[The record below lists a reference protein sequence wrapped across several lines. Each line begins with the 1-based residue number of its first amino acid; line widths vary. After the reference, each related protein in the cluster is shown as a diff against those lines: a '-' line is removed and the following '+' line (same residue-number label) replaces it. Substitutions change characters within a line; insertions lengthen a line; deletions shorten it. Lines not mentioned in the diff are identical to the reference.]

1 MPAHTHHTEYSSTDR
16 VSRVLRGWCG
26 LAVTSFFALLVIPLC
41 HASASTKPDST
52 ANIGETIYLNGILR
66 PGSPLEATRSD
77 GSRVEGVDAACV
89 NCHQRS
95 GLGSIE
101 GQITVPPIAGQ
112 YLFFNPNNPK
122 QEDLDLAFVEG
133 MRLYRPPY
141 TNETLARAIRDGIGA
156 DGKALNY
163 MMPHFALSDDQMTSL
178 IAYLKQLGHTN
189 MRGIGRNLLHFATII
204 TPDADPVKRKGMLD
218 VLQRFFAD
226 KNMAP
231 VMATPK
237 LHATHKVRFFVNPHW
252 KLHVW
257 ELHGP
262 AKTWKA
268 QLEKDIARDPV
279 FAVLS
284 GIGGSNWEPVH
295 EFCEQ
300 EKLPCLFPNVEVPP
314 AKANQDFYS
323 LYFSRGVLLE
333 ASLIANQLLD
343 DADNKPVKLVRQI
356 YRADDSGVAAAKALA
371 TLLRQQG
378 VKVEDHILRSHARG
392 KDLDRALLKSSKED
406 ALVLWLRPDDINA
419 LGHPPPKNVKVYLS
433 GLMGGLEQAPLPA
446 AWRERTHLTYPVDL
460 PKKRRINIDFA
471 FGWFRLR
478 HIPLVAERVQADT
491 YLACGIV
498 SGTIRQLVDNFV
510 PEYLIEK
517 IQGMLDNRL
526 ITGYY
531 PHLTL
536 ATGQRFASKG
546 GYIVHFQD
554 AKDERVVADKGGWQV
569 PY

>member
-1 MPAHTHHTEYSSTDR
+1 MPAQSPQIEYAPTKR
-16 VSRVLRGWCG
+16 FTRVLRRWRC
-26 LAVTSFFALLVIPLC
+26 LAVTLLLASLVIPLC
-41 HASASTKPDST
+41 HANASTKPDTKAKVGQS
-52 ANIGETIYLNGILR
+52 IYLNGMLR
-66 PGSPLEATRSD
+66 SGSPLEATRTD

-101 GQITVPPIAGQ
+101 GRITVPPIAGQ
-112 YLFFNPNNPK
+112 YLFFNPNTPSSA
-122 QEDLDLAFVEG
+122 DLDLAFVEG

-141 TNETLARAIRDGIGA
+141 TKKTLARAIRDGIGA
-156 DGKALNY
+156 DGKPLNY
-163 MMPHFALSDDQMTSL
+163 MMPHFAMSDDQMASL
-178 IAYLKQLGHTN
+178 IAYLKQLGHSNT
-189 MRGIGRNLLHFATII
+189 RGVTQNLLHFATII
-204 TPDADPVKRKGMLD
+204 TPDSDPVKRKGMLD
-218 VLQRFFAD
+218 VIKRFFAD

-231 VMATPK
+231 VSATPR

-257 ELHGP
+257 QLHGP

-268 QLEKDIARDPV
+268 QLKEDISRDPV
-279 FAVLS
+279 FAVIS
-284 GIGGSNWEPVH
+284 GIGGKNWAPVH

-314 AKANQDFYS
+314 VQANQDFYS

-333 ASLIANQLLD
+333 ASLIANQLLND
-343 DADNKPVKLVRQI
+343 TSDKPVKSVRQI
-356 YRADDSGVAAAKALA
+356 YRAGDSGVAAARALK
-371 TLLRQQG
+371 TLLQQQG
-378 VKVEDHILRSHARG
+378 IKVEDSALSSHAKRR
-392 KDLDRALLKSSKED
+392 DLDQALQQASRAD
-406 ALVLWLRPDDINA
+406 ALVLWLRPDDIKA
-419 LGHPPPKNVKVYLS
+419 LGHPPPRHVTVYLS

-446 AWRERTHLTYPVDL
+446 AWRERTYLTYPVDL
-460 PKKRRINIDFA
+460 PNKRRINVDFA

-478 HIPLVAERVQADT
+478 HIPLVAERVQVDT

-498 SGTIRQLVDNFV
+498 SGTLRQMVDNFV
-510 PEYLIEK
+510 PEYLIER

-526 ITGYY
+526 VTGYY

-546 GYIVHFQD
+546 GYIVHFQE
-554 AKDERVVADKGGWQV
+554 AKGTRVVADKGGWQV

>member
-1 MPAHTHHTEYSSTDR
+1 
-16 VSRVLRGWCG
+16 
-26 LAVTSFFALLVIPLC
+26 
-41 HASASTKPDST
+41 
-52 ANIGETIYLNGILR
+52 
-66 PGSPLEATRSD
+66 
-77 GSRVEGVDAACV
+77 
-89 NCHQRS
+89 
-95 GLGSIE
+95 
-101 GQITVPPIAGQ
+101 
-112 YLFFNPNNPK
+112 
-122 QEDLDLAFVEG
+122 
-133 MRLYRPPY
+133 
-141 TNETLARAIRDGIGA
+141 
-156 DGKALNY
+156 
-163 MMPHFALSDDQMTSL
+163 
-178 IAYLKQLGHTN
+178 
-189 MRGIGRNLLHFATII
+189 
-204 TPDADPVKRKGMLD
+204 
-218 VLQRFFAD
+218 
-226 KNMAP
+226 
-231 VMATPK
+231 MATPK

-252 KLHVW
+252 KLHVR

-268 QLEKDIARDPV
+268 QREKDIARDPV

-378 VKVEDHILRSHARG
+378 IKVEDHVLPSHARG
-392 KDLDRALLKSSKED
+392 KDLDHVLLKSSKED
-406 ALVLWLRPDDINA
+406 ALVLWLRPDDIKA
-419 LGHPPPKNVKVYLS
+419 LGHPPPKHVTVYLS

-446 AWRERTHLTYPVDL
+446 EWRERTHLTYPVDL
-460 PKKRRINIDFA
+460 PRKRRINIDFA